1 MTSPW
6 RLSGATAT
14 TRQHRRGSASLHL
27 TSRVRRRAVVAVAFL
42 LLALGA
48 AACSD
53 PQTTIDPKSD
63 YADSV
68 HGVYTIVFWLAAIVF
83 VVVLAM
89 VLAFSLA
96 FRERPGREARQFHGN
111 TRLEALWT
119 LIPVVIVVI
128 ISVPTIKAIVD
139 TSGSPPDDAVEIE
152 VIGHQWWFE
161 FRYTGLDI
169 TTANEIHLKVDQA
182 VSFKLR
188 STDVIHSFWIP
199 QLAGKMDIVP
209 GHENEIAFTPNE
221 PGTYRGL
228 CAEFCGLSHANMRFR
243 VIVDTAADFEAWVAN
258 EQAGRTEPATDAL
271 AAGEQLFLSNACVG
285 CHTIQGTAAAGQIG
299 PDLTHVGAR
308 TTIAA
313 GILDNT
319 QENLIRWISNP
330 DREKPGVVL
339 MPAFEKQLSGDQI
352 ASIAAYLGSL
362 R

>member
-1 MTSPW
+1 M
-6 RLSGATAT
+6 
-14 TRQHRRGSASLHL
+14 HL

-68 HGVYTIVFWLAAIVF
+68 QSVYIIVFWLAAIVF
-83 VVVLAM
+83 VVVLAA
-89 VLAFSLA
+89 VLGFSLA

-111 TRLEALWT
+111 TRLEVLWT

-128 ISVPTIKAIVD
+128 ISVPTIKAIAD
-139 TSGSPPDDAVEIE
+139 TSGSPPDDAL
-152 VIGHQWWFE
+152 VIDVIAHQWWFE
-161 FRYTGLDI
+161 FRYTELDI
-169 TTANEIHLKVDQA
+169 TTANEIHLPVDRH

-188 STDVIHSFWIP
+188 SVDVIHSFWIP

-209 GHENEIAFTPNE
+209 GHENEIGFTPNE

-243 VIVDTAADFEAWVAN
+243 VIVDTAAGFEAWVAN
-258 EQAGRTEPATDAL
+258 EQAGRTEPATTAL
-271 AAGEQLFLSNACVG
+271 ADGEQLFLSTDCIG
-285 CHTIQGTAAAGQIG
+285 CHTIEGTAAAGQIG
-299 PDLTHVGAR
+299 PNLTHVGAR

-313 GILDNT
+313 GIMENT

-330 DREKPGVVL
+330 EREKPGVVL
-339 MPAFEKQLSGDQI
+339 MPAYEAQLSGDQI

-362 R
+362 K